1 MSFAHPTLLLRRPA
15 GRLPGLWVALALAF
29 AWGSAQAEKADR
41 SKPMTMESDKP
52 CTVDL
57 VKQVSTCSGNV
68 VIAQGTLL
76 IRADRVELRENPDG
90 YRVAIAFGSAGK
102 PAQYRQKRDNLDE
115 FVEGSADRLEYDGR
129 ADTLR
134 FTGNAVVR
142 RVRGGAAA
150 DEIQGSL
157 ITWDNTAE
165 LFSVQ
170 GGAAN
175 AGNPGGRVR
184 AVLAPQERAASAPPP
199 AAPALRPTPTLGER
213 R

>member
-1 MSFAHPTLLLRRPA
+1 MPSAATSTALRRRAPFLS
-15 GRLPGLWVALALAF
+15 GVLLALALSPAH
-29 AWGSAQAEKADR
+29 AEKADR

-57 VKQVSTCSGNV
+57 VKQISTCSGNV

-76 IRADRVELRENPDG
+76 IRADRVELRERPDG
-90 YRVAIAFGSAGK
+90 YRVATAFGSAGK
-102 PAQYRQKRDNLDE
+102 PALYRQKRDNLDE
-115 FVEGSADRLEYDGR
+115 FVEGSADQLEYDGR
-129 ADTLR
+129 ADVLR
-134 FTGNAVVR
+134 FSGNAVVR
-142 RVRGGAAA
+142 RVRSGTTA

-175 AGNPGGRVR
+175 AANPSGRVR
-184 AVLAPQERAASAPPP
+184 AVLAPQERASAP
-199 AAPALRPTPTLGER
+199 APAPTAAATPPLRSTPALGER

>member
-1 MSFAHPTLLLRRPA
+1 MPFAPSSQALRRAPPLLGA
-15 GRLPGLWVALALAF
+15 LLALAMLP
-29 AWGSAQAEKADR
+29 AQAEKADR

-68 VIAQGTLL
+68 VIAQGTLT
-76 IRADRVELRENPDG
+76 IRGDRVELRENPDG
-90 YRVAIAFGSAGK
+90 YRVAIAYGSAGK
-102 PAQYRQKRDNLDE
+102 PAQYRQKRDKLDE
-115 FVEGSADRLEYDGR
+115 YVEGSADRLEYDGR

-134 FTGNAVVR
+134 FAGNAVVR

-175 AGNPGGRVR
+175 AANPSGRVR
-184 AVLAPQERAASAPPP
+184 AVLAPQEGAVPASPASAPSLRSTP
-199 AAPALRPTPTLGER
+199 ALGER

>member
-1 MSFAHPTLLLRRPA
+1 MPSALPSVDVRRLAPA
-15 GRLPGLWVALALAF
+15 LMAALLAF
-29 AWGSAQAEKADR
+29 ALGSAQAEKADR

-68 VIAQGTLL
+68 VIAQGTLT

-90 YRVAIAFGSAGK
+90 YRVAVAYGSPGK
-102 PAQYRQKRDNLDE
+102 PAQYRQKRDKLDE
-115 FVEGSADRLEYDGR
+115 YVEGSADRLEYDGR

-134 FTGNAVVR
+134 FSGNAVVR

-175 AGNPGGRVR
+175 AANPSGRVR
-184 AVLAPQERAASAPPP
+184 AVLAPQERASGVVPP
-199 AAPALRPTPTLGER
+199 APAPNLRSTPALGER

>member
-1 MSFAHPTLLLRRPA
+1 MSSAPLRHALRRLAPFV
-15 GRLPGLWVALALAF
+15 PGVLLVFAL
-29 AWGSAQAEKADR
+29 GSAQAEKGDR

-90 YRVAIAFGSAGK
+90 YRVATAYGSAGK

-134 FTGNAVVR
+134 FSGNALVR
-142 RVRGGAAA
+142 RVRGGTAA

-170 GGAAN
+170 GGAAT

-184 AVLAPQERAASAPPP
+184 AVLAPQERASGPAP
-199 AAPALRPTPTLGER
+199 AAAPTPALRSTPALGER